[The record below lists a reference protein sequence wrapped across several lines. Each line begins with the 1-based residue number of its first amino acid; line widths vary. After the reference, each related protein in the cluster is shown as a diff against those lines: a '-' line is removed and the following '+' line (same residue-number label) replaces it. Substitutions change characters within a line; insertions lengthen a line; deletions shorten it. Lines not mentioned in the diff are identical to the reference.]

1 MPDFADE
8 ALAVLLQ
15 LEYKRAEAEE
25 MIHATL
31 EASPQIR
38 DAETLLSEIYR
49 RKAAAL
55 A

>member
-1 MPDFADE
+1 
-8 ALAVLLQ
+8 
-15 LEYKRAEAEE
+15 

-49 RKAAAL
+49 RKAAANV
-55 A
+55 